1 MVHVFFQRDK
11 EELRE
16 ATALLTAQQTS
27 LEIIVNM
34 CCSDGECC
42 GHGKQCCPWAPCVNI
57 ISCDINISIRNGI
70 IRIIRVHRNALFFS
84 VCLKFHNQF
93 PLCVHLE
100 PSDDEWEE
108 ESSSDE
114 SDIGPDGLCDGG
126 SSLMSPLCLSAE
138 IHEALITYNIPEKVK
153 SSFLESY
160 WFTDAILIE
169 RIITLSLTTNANVT
183 QTQLTPLNPSVC
195 SGL

>member
-1 MVHVFFQRDK
+1 MESSAVRRHLASTLFPVTSTSVLEMV
-11 EELRE
+11 
-16 ATALLTAQQTS
+16 LLES
-27 LEIIVNM
+27 F
-34 CCSDGECC
+34 ECTER
-42 GHGKQCCPWAPCVNI
+42 PF
-57 ISCDINISIRNGI
+57 
-70 IRIIRVHRNALFFS
+70 FFS

-138 IHEALITYNIPEKVK
+138 IHEALITYNIPEKVE

>member
-1 MVHVFFQRDK
+1 M
-11 EELRE
+11 
-16 ATALLTAQQTS
+16 
-27 LEIIVNM
+27 
-34 CCSDGECC
+34 
-42 GHGKQCCPWAPCVNI
+42 
-57 ISCDINISIRNGI
+57 
-70 IRIIRVHRNALFFS
+70 HRNALFFL
-84 VCLKFHNQF
+84 VCLCLKFHNQF

-138 IHEALITYNIPEKVK
+138 IHEALITYNIPKKVR

-160 WFTDAILIE
+160 
-169 RIITLSLTTNANVT
+169 ANVT